1 MSNADRGQ
9 VNIGAAE
16 VHDSLFVPAL
26 FGRFAEAV
34 AEAAQIEPADQVVD
48 VACGS
53 GALTRVV
60 RNRTTGRVVG
70 IDVNPAMLAMAR
82 RHGGAI
88 EYMEGDGQDLPF
100 GAGEFDVAACQFGVM
115 FYPDPARGL
124 AELARVGLCGAVA
137 VWDSIERSEGYAAL
151 QELFRD
157 ELGLEAARSLDAP
170 FAMGKAGVLEALFGE
185 AKVEDVSFQS
195 IEGTGRFDS
204 IDQWVTTEVRGW
216 TLSDSVS
223 DERLTVLIEVARDR
237 LGRFETAH
245 GCVFG
250 ITAKVATWKQN
261 TNNRVPRMRAP

>member
-1 MSNADRGQ
+1 MSDVDRGQ
-9 VNIGAAE
+9 VNMGAAE
-16 VHDSLFVPAL
+16 VYDSLFVPAL

-34 AEAAQIEPADQVVD
+34 AEATQIKPADQVVD

-53 GALTRVV
+53 GALTRAV

-70 IDVNPAMLAMAR
+70 IDVNPAMLAVAR

-100 GAGEFDVAACQFGVM
+100 GAGEFDVATCQFGVM

-124 AELARVGLCGAVA
+124 AELARVGRGGAVA
-137 VWDSIERSEGYAAL
+137 VWDSIERSEGYTAM

-170 FAMGKAGVLEALFGE
+170 FTMGKAGVLEALFGE
-185 AKVEDVSFQS
+185 AKVDAVSYES
-195 IEGTGRFDS
+195 IEGTGRLDS

-216 TLSDSVS
+216 TLSGSVS
-223 DERLTVLIEVARDR
+223 DEQLAGLMEAARDR
-237 LGRFETAH
+237 LGRFETAD

-250 ITAKVATWKQN
+250 MTAKVATW
-261 TNNRVPRMRAP
+261 RHE